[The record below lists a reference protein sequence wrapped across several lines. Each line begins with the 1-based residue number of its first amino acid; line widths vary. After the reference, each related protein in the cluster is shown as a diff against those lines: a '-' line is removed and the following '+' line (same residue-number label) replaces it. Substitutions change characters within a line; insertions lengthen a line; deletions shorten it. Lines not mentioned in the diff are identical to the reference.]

1 MCLEIRAL
9 LGLDPAL
16 RPRDNLPVPV
26 LDLLRCQAVCAHL
39 LTDCPFHRPDRVL
52 MIMEPLADRFRFHDT
67 IPAQHV
73 LPFQERAKRDMH
85 IVENVA
91 RLFQIGA
98 AFEVQ
103 IARLGHLG
111 EIIGDPLMLQ
121 RGTRGPGLDPG
132 HHFRCADPGA
142 P

>member
-9 LGLDPAL
+9 LRFDPAL
-16 RPRDNLPVPV
+16 RPRDNLPIP
-26 LDLLRCQAVCAHL
+26 LFDLLRCQTLGAHL

-52 MIMEPLADRFRFHDT
+52 LIVEPLVDRFGFNDT

-73 LPFQERAKRDMH
+73 FPFQKRAEFDMH
-85 IVENVA
+85 VIQDVT

-103 IARLGHLG
+103 IARLRHLG
-111 EIIGDPLMLQ
+111 EIIGDPLMLE
-121 RGTRGPGLDPG
+121 
-132 HHFRCADPGA
+132 RCI
-142 P
+142 

>member
-1 MCLEIRAL
+1 MCLEICTL
-9 LGLDPAL
+9 LRLDPAL
-16 RPRDNLPVPV
+16 RSRYDLPIPV
-26 LDLLRCQAVCAHL
+26 LDLLRGQAVCAHL
-39 LTDCPFHRPDRVL
+39 LTDCPFHRPHRVPV
-52 MIMEPLADRFRFHDT
+52 IMEPLADRFRFHDT
-67 IPAQHV
+67 IPAQH
-73 LPFQERAKRDMH
+73 LFAFQQRAERDMH

-91 RLFQIGA
+91 RLFQISA

-111 EIIGDPLMLQ
+111 EIICDPLMLQ
-121 RGTRGPGLDPG
+121 RGARGPGFDPG